1 MDNNEQQAEKT
12 TALIDLDTYQISF
25 MPDYTGFLYI
35 EAKKAEIDVQNKGK
49 LSFKEKL
56 IKFYVEKNSYVI
68 IHNPI
73 NLKSVRFEKFT
84 KKEQEE
90 TIQDNSL
97 RSETFEELKKKY
109 GNKNL

>member
-1 MDNNEQQAEKT
+1 MDNEKQQGKEKT
-12 TALIDLDTYQISF
+12 KAIIDLEMYQISF

-35 EAKKAEIDVQNKGK
+35 EADNGEIDIQNRCKI
-49 LSFKEKL
+49 SFKEKL

-109 GNKNL
+109 GKF